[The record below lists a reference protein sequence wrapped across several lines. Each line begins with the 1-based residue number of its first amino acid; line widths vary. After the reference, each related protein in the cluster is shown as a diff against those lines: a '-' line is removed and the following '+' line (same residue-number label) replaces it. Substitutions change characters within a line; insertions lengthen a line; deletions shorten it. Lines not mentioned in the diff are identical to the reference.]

1 MLGAVAG
8 IVMIAQMAFL
18 ARVHEH
24 RGTAMG
30 LFTTM
35 SYLGMAL
42 LPFIAGIVADAA
54 GFFAAFAVTAVA
66 AVTVAG
72 VVRG

>member
-1 MLGAVAG
+1 
-8 IVMIAQMAFL
+8 MIAQMAFL

-24 RGTAMG
+24 QGTAMG

-35 SYLGMAL
+35 IIIGMAV
-42 LPFIAGIVADAA
+42 LPFIAGIVADSA
-54 GFFAAFAVTAVA
+54 GFFDAFCVTAVA